1 MRRIGLRRVN
11 RPKNS
16 AFRPQRR
23 FPSAR
28 HGPCCVAVDAVPAM
42 PMTVQHERE
51 NIFRVDVNGLLRTSE
66 FEHGQEVLRDEMRRL
81 GPVRLLFVLTA
92 FEGWEPHDDW
102 RDLSFYV
109 SHGDAIERIAIV
121 GDERWRSESLMFAS
135 ADLRKAPVEF
145 FSPEQLTGARDWLSA

>member
-1 MRRIGLRRVN
+1 M
-11 RPKNS
+11 S
-16 AFRPQRR
+16 
-23 FPSAR
+23 
-28 HGPCCVAVDAVPAM
+28 
-42 PMTVQHERE
+42 MTVRHERE
-51 NIFRVDVNGLLRTSE
+51 NVYRVEVQGLLRSSE
-66 FEHGQEVLRDEMRRL
+66 FEHCQGVLRDEMRRV
-81 GPVRLLFVLTA
+81 GPVRLLFVLDG

-145 FSPEQLTGARDWLSA
+145 FSPERLAGARDWLSA